1 MTGITATLASLKP
14 LMVALISVGSSG
26 LWCKLVYN
34 LAEEGTTPGLSFW
47 SSFPYSS
54 TLQWQGT
61 DGSLPATEH
70 SSHNQF
76 WDGGNNH
83 SMKLRASGM

>member
-26 LWCKLVYN
+26 LWHNLVYN
-34 LAEEGTTPGLSFW
+34 LAEEGTIPGLSFW
-47 SSFPYSS
+47 SFLPYSP

-70 SSHNQF
+70 
-76 WDGGNNH
+76 
-83 SMKLRASGM
+83 